1 MKLAR
6 SKKETLKILKQLKD
20 DGFILSEYSSI
31 VERTKKK
38 YERYDA
44 LYGESIPSFPSGKIG
59 PDMIES
65 EDIMTLIGI
74 LSDQV
79 NWLYDRISTEA

>member
-1 MKLAR
+1 MKYSRDKQEVLTLL
-6 SKKETLKILKQLKD
+6 KELKD
-20 DGFILSEYSSI
+20 QGFILSEYSAI